1 MPDDNKEILKR
12 LEDIAEK
19 IETLTSVVAVSSNLQ
34 TALQGKNKSQQ
45 IWFLYQLGLPNEIV
59 AQMTGSTPGS
69 VRSTVSQIKSGKIK
83 V

>member
-1 MPDDNKEILKR
+1 MPDDNKEILER

-34 TALQGKNKSQQ
+34 TALQDKNKSQQ
-45 IWFLYQLGLPNEIV
+45 IWFLSQLGLPNEIV

-69 VRSTVSQIKSGKIK
+69 VSSTVSQIKSGKIQ